1 MGPGIRLSVVLISF
15 ALFGIDAV
23 FARDADPCPLL
34 EALREFY
41 DPDAGI
47 ETSALILTPFVK
59 SATAKT
65 IETLQERLEERYRIA
80 SLAFDSVKAEKTAH
94 LVCVLVLAGKRAGRE
109 DLFERCRGILWAD
122 LSDIA
127 GAVTMSL
134 YDKVKQARMKAVMWK
149 PLWRGLF
156 KAVMQAH
163 GRAEGEGNKDAM
175 KLRLEELQIMALAW
189 LFAFKEKDLVEDYV
203 KFKQALEKWK
213 KLEPDRRR

>member
-1 MGPGIRLSVVLISF
+1 
-15 ALFGIDAV
+15 
-23 FARDADPCPLL
+23 
-34 EALREFY
+34 
-41 DPDAGI
+41 
-47 ETSALILTPFVK
+47 
-59 SATAKT
+59 
-65 IETLQERLEERYRIA
+65 
-80 SLAFDSVKAEKTAH
+80 
-94 LVCVLVLAGKRAGRE
+94 
-109 DLFERCRGILWAD
+109 
-122 LSDIA
+122 
-127 GAVTMSL
+127 
-134 YDKVKQARMKAVMWK
+134 MKAVMWK